1 MSSHWSAT
9 LLRRQQNC
17 SPKTGIV
24 FYCYV
29 VSSYSSCKMR
39 CLSKGLNGFFNCPI
53 DCTQAVANSLWF
65 VLQRPHAQIYIFA
78 YVHINMY
85 RLGSQICHL
94 RESSSR
100 NSSGQKHFSETCL
113 KTVFIAFYSCESDFN
128 FHFVDSLQLTYA
140 QTVEAHY
147 FRSYYVVR
155 LLAVSFFVL
164 LF

>member
-29 VSSYSSCKMR
+29 VSSYSSCKKR

-128 FHFVDSLQLTYA
+128 FHFADSLQLTYV

-147 FRSYYVVR
+147 FRSCYVVR